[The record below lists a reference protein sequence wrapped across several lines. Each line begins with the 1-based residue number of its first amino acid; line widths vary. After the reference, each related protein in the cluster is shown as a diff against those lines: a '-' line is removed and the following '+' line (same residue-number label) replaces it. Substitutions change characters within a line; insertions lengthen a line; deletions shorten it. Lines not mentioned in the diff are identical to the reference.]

1 MLLNGFAVSLPYA
14 QLPKLLDL
22 GLADKVYPSLTYT
35 SLLNRGPS
43 VIGAS
48 QFAGLTGAHGEGVKV
63 AVVDDGV
70 DQEHP
75 FLDPTGF
82 SYPAGFPK
90 GSGDDAEGHRL
101 ARLRRAAGANSAPL
115 DREQSFHGTFVAGII
130 AGRANTD
137 VPAGV
142 RGVCGEAQAA
152 ATRPSRA

>member
-35 SLLNRGPS
+35 SLLNSGPS

-48 QFAGLTGAHGEGVKV
+48 QFSGMTGANGEGIKV
-63 AVVDDGV
+63 AVVDDGI

-90 GSGDDAEGHRL
+90 GRAADDAEGHRL
-101 ARLRRAAGANSAPL
+101 ARLRQSRDELSDPL
-115 DREQSFHGTFVAGII
+115 DRENSFHGTFVAGII
-130 AGRANTD
+130 AGARTRTCR
-137 VPAGV
+137 PASAASAA
-142 RGVCGEAQAA
+142 RSKAA
-152 ATRPSRA
+152 ATRP